1 MTRSRSGLAS
11 IALFAG
17 LCLLV
22 ACANPVGLRSTSVRF
37 ETARSQILV
46 PVQLGEGADPYWF
59 ILDSAV
65 DPSVIDESLLDLD
78 TVELISD
85 EAQEAEGTGDG
96 EGLAVRPARVH
107 QYSIGGM
114 ELSRLEA
121 VAADLSAFGNALG
134 RPLAGILG
142 YSFLKDKAVRID
154 YFNTHV
160 DLAFN
165 RRELPEPTVP
175 PTEIHR
181 VSLQF
186 MTKTDLIPVFDLTVN
201 GETVRVSLDTGSSLG
216 LQIYSSAVERLGLET
231 LRDHAERS
239 SITGARGEAE
249 IRKAILDGL
258 VLGPF
263 EEVGVPLDFSERTHD
278 PAQRQGNV
286 GNRFLERFVLTLDY
300 VDHVMIF
307 EQ

>member
-1 MTRSRSGLAS
+1 MTRSGSGLAS
-11 IALFAG
+11 TALFAG
-17 LCLLV
+17 LSLLV
-22 ACANPVGLRSTSVRF
+22 ACANPVALRSTRIPF

-46 PVQLGEGADPYWF
+46 PMQLGEEANLHWF

-78 TVELISD
+78 PVELTSD
-85 EAQEAEGTGDG
+85 EAQEAEGAGDG

-107 QYSIGGM
+107 RYSIGGM
-114 ELSRLEA
+114 ELFRLEA
-121 VAADLSAFGNALG
+121 VATDLSDFGNSLG

-142 YSFLKDKAVRID
+142 HSFLRDKAVRID
-154 YFNTHV
+154 YVNAHV

-165 RRELPEPTVP
+165 RRELPEPTAP
-175 PTEIHR
+175 PTKIHR
-181 VSLQF
+181 VPLRF
-186 MTKTDLIPVFDLTVN
+186 MTKTDLIPVLDLTVN

-216 LQIYSSAVERLGLET
+216 IQIYSSAVERLGLET
-231 LRDHAERS
+231 LRDHAKRS
-239 SITGARGEAE
+239 SITGARGQAE
-249 IRKAILDGL
+249 IRKAILDRV

-263 EEVGVPLDFSERTHD
+263 EEVDVPLDFSERAHD

-300 VDHVMIF
+300 VDRVIIF